1 MKKILL
7 ASILA
12 SMFGLAQAQVS
23 VYGVVDAGI
32 QSYKDGSTRVTRAAD
47 NLLATSRLG
56 FKGSEDLGSGFKANF
71 QLEGQLNPSS
81 GSIGS
86 TTVATNE
93 IFNREAWLGLSHTTF
108 GEVRLGRTDM
118 TMTGEMDSMVW
129 QAGNFAL
136 MPVNG
141 TSVELGSDQKNV
153 IKYISPRIAG
163 FSAQVARASDAVG
176 ATSHAGT
183 TQNAVSVDYAA
194 GNFKAGLGRQVND
207 GAGAA
212 RKDSTSFGVG
222 YDFGVVAVGAAY
234 ARGDNSTT
242 ADVTS
247 DAGVLSAKVPLSH
260 GLNAHAVYSFTKN
273 GAQATDNRGRGYTLA
288 LTKDYSKR
296 TTVYAAYTAVTNQ
309 ANSSMTMVGATAPSA
324 AGVDTA
330 GLSVGIKH
338 SF

>member
-12 SMFGLAQAQVS
+12 STFGLAQAQVS
-23 VYGVVDAGI
+23 VYGVVDAGV

-47 NLLATSRLG
+47 NLFATSRLG
-56 FKGSEDLGSGFKANF
+56 FRGAEDLGSGFKANF
-71 QLEGQLNPSS
+71 QLEGQVNPSS

-93 IFNREAWLGLSHTTF
+93 VFNREAWVGLSHGTF

-118 TMTGEMDSMVW
+118 TMASEMDSMVW

-141 TSVELGSDQKNV
+141 TTVELGTDQKNTV
-153 IKYISPRIAG
+153 KYISPRIAG
-163 FSAQVARASDAVG
+163 FSVQAARANDAVG
-176 ATSHAGT
+176 STTSANAQ
-183 TQNAVSVDYAA
+183 QNSFSVDYAA
-194 GNFKAGLGRQVND
+194 GKLRAGVAHQKND
-207 GAGAA
+207 GVGVAK
-212 RKDSTSFGVG
+212 KDATSVGVG
-222 YDFGVVAVGAAY
+222 YDFGVVALGAAY
-234 ARGDNSTT
+234 VRGDNSTT

-247 DAGVLSAKVPLSH
+247 DAGVISAKVPLSN
-260 GLNAHAVYSFTKN
+260 GLNAHAVYGFTKN
-273 GAQATDNRGRGYTLA
+273 GSQATDNRGRGYTLA

-309 ANSSMTMVGATAPSA
+309 ANSSMTMTGASAPSA
-324 AGVDTA
+324 AGIDTA
-330 GLSVGIKH
+330 GLSVGIRH